1 MKHLESQL
9 AVLDASEI
17 EAIHDASL
25 RILARTGIK
34 VPHIATLRVCAELG
48 AEVDHETS
56 TVHIPV
62 AVMERMLDRLRVAAE
77 PPAVDNRVR
86 PLEGWISTQVY
97 VTDYTSNRRRPGL
110 LEDVKKGIALVQH
123 LRRIPLANAV
133 VIPSDV
139 PALLTDV
146 VSFQLIYSYSQ
157 KPGGTF
163 VLTPSSAR
171 HILHMADV
179 MGRSVRFL
187 LDTVSPLQFQEKSLE
202 IATLFAQAGQPI
214 GISAMVMAGGSGPVT
229 LAGTLALENAE
240 TLACAFLVH
249 ALTGGAPRYTAIPHS
264 LDLRTM
270 ICSFGSPNQA
280 LLAIAVAQLARR
292 YGFVAEC
299 NAGLT
304 DSLRPDFQAGFEK
317 GFTGAIA
324 ALAGARAI
332 GAQGLAGADQG
343 FSFEQ
348 LVLDNEWID
357 TYNYVIQGIATGAEE
372 LAEEVIASVGI
383 GGSYLGE
390 EHTAAHARRA
400 YLHSKIFNR
409 YGWDAWQSRGAKGSL
424 AKAAEFVEMA
434 TSGCDSMDPV
444 CTPAEYDFL
453 NRIVQDAEREAS

>member
-1 MKHLESQL
+1 MRHLESKL
-9 AVLDASEI
+9 AVLDSAEI
-17 EAIHDASL
+17 ESIHDASL
-25 RILARTGIK
+25 RILSRTGIK
-34 VPHIATLRVCAELG
+34 VPHARTLRRCAELD
-48 AEVDHETS
+48 AEVDYETCI
-56 TVHIPV
+56 VRIPV
-62 AVMERMLDRLRVAAE
+62 PLMERTLHRLRADAE
-77 PPAVDNRVR
+77 QPADDNQAR

-97 VTDYTSNRRRPGL
+97 VTDYASNARRLGVL
-110 LEDVKKGIALVQH
+110 DDVRKGIALVQH
-123 LRRIPLANAV
+123 LRHIPHANAV

-139 PALLTDV
+139 PPLLTDV
-146 VSFQLIYSYSQ
+146 VSFQHIYSYSR
-157 KPGGTF
+157 KPGSTF
-163 VLTPSSAR
+163 ILTPSSAT
-171 HILHMADV
+171 HILDMARE
-179 MGRSVRFL
+179 MGRTVQFL

-202 IATLFAQAGQPI
+202 IATLFAEAGQPI

-249 ALTGGAPRYTAIPHS
+249 ALTSRAPRYTAIPHS

-280 LLAIAVAQLARR
+280 LLAVAVAQLARR
-292 YGFVAEC
+292 YGLVAEC

-324 ALAGARAI
+324 ALAGARSI

-348 LVLDNEWID
+348 LVLDNEWLD
-357 TYNYVIQGIATGAEE
+357 TYNYVVQGIAVGAEE

-390 EHTAAHARRA
+390 EHTASHARQA

-409 YGWDAWQSRGAKGSL
+409 YGWDTWQRHGAKDAL
-424 AKAAEFVEMA
+424 NRAAEFVEAA
-434 TSGCDSMDPV
+434 TTGYGRMDPI
-444 CTPAEYDFL
+444 CTPSQFESL
-453 NRIVQDAEREAS
+453 NRIVQAAIQAAS

>member
-9 AVLDASEI
+9 AVLDAIEI
-17 EAIHDASL
+17 QSIHDASL

-34 VPHIATLRVCAELG
+34 VPHAATMRVCAELG
-48 AEVDHETS
+48 AEVDHDTCI
-56 TVHIPV
+56 VRIPV
-62 AVMERMLDRLRVAAE
+62 PVMERTLERLRAAAE
-77 PPAVDNRVR
+77 PSVDDNRVH

-97 VTDYTSNRRRPGL
+97 VTDYTSNTRRLGVL
-110 LEDVKKGIALVQH
+110 DDIKKGIALVQH
-123 LRRIPLANAV
+123 LRHFPHANAV

-139 PALLTDV
+139 PPMLTDV
-146 VSFQLIYSYSQ
+146 VSFHLIYAYSR

-163 VLTPSSAR
+163 VLTPSSAIP
-171 HILHMADV
+171 ILNMAREMNRTV
-179 MGRSVRFL
+179 QFL

-202 IATLFAQAGQPI
+202 IAALFAEAGQPL

-240 TLACAFLVH
+240 TMACAFLVH
-249 ALTGGAPRYTAIPHS
+249 ALTSRAPRYTAIPHS

-280 LLAIAVAQLARR
+280 LLAVAIAQLARR
-292 YGFVAEC
+292 YGLVAEC

-304 DSLRPDFQAGFEK
+304 DSLRPDFQCGFEK

-324 ALAGARAI
+324 ALAGARSV

-348 LVLDNEWID
+348 LVLDNEWLD
-357 TYNYVIQGIATGAEE
+357 TYNYVIQGIAANAVE

-390 EHTAAHARRA
+390 EHTATHARQA
-400 YLHSKIFNR
+400 YLHSKLFNR
-409 YGWDAWQSRGAKGSL
+409 YGWDIWQNRGAKDSL
-424 AKAAEFVEMA
+424 AKASEFVETA
-434 TSGCDSMDPV
+434 TAGYDRMEPV
-444 CTPAEYDFL
+444 CTPSEYESL
-453 NRIVQDAEREAS
+453 NHILQDAERPAQ

>member
-1 MKHLESQL
+1 MRHLVSQL
-9 AVLDASEI
+9 AVLDSPEI
-17 EAIHDASL
+17 ESIHDASL

-34 VPHIATLRVCAELG
+34 VPHAATLRICAEFG
-48 AEVDHETS
+48 AEVDHRTCI
-56 TVHIPV
+56 VRIP
-62 AVMERMLDRLRVAAE
+62 APVMERTLARLRAAAE
-77 PPAVDNRVR
+77 LPVSDNRAC

-97 VTDYTSNRRRPGL
+97 VADYPSNTRRLGVL
-110 LEDVKKGIALVQH
+110 DDVKKGITLVQR
-123 LRRIPLANAV
+123 LRNLPYANAV

-139 PALLTDV
+139 PPLLTDV

-171 HILHMADV
+171 HILNMADV
-179 MGRSVRFL
+179 MGRSIRFL

-202 IATLFAQAGQPI
+202 IATLFAQARQPI

-249 ALTGGAPRYTAIPHS
+249 ALTSGAPRYTAIPHS

-270 ICSFGSPNQA
+270 LCSFGSPNQA
-280 LLAIAVAQLARR
+280 LLAVAVAQLARR
-292 YGFVAEC
+292 YGLVPEC

-348 LVLDNEWID
+348 LVLDNEWLD
-357 TYNYVIQGIATGAEE
+357 TYNYVVQGIAAGAEE

-390 EHTAAHARRA
+390 DHTAHHARQA

-409 YGWDAWQSRGAKGSL
+409 YGWDAWQKRGAKDSL
-424 AKAAEFVEMA
+424 VKAAEFVEMA
-434 TSGCDSMDPV
+434 TTGYDRMDPV
-444 CTPAEYDFL
+444 CTPAEYESL
-453 NRIVQDAEREAS
+453 NRIAQDAERESN

>member
-1 MKHLESQL
+1 MNHLESQL
-9 AVLDASEI
+9 AVLDSVEI

-34 VPHIATLRVCAELG
+34 VPHATTLRVCAEFG
-48 AEVDHETS
+48 AEVDHDTCI
-56 TVHIPV
+56 VRIPV
-62 AVMERMLDRLRVAAE
+62 AVMERTLDRLRAAAE
-77 PPAVDNRVR
+77 QPSGDNRAR
-86 PLEGWISTQVY
+86 PLEGWVSTQVH
-97 VTDYTSNRRRPGL
+97 VTDYTSNSRRLGL

-123 LRRIPLANAV
+123 LDHIPQANAV

-146 VSFQLIYSYSQ
+146 VSFQLIYAYSR
-157 KPGGTF
+157 KPGSTF
-163 VLTPSSAR
+163 VLTPSSAV
-171 HILHMADV
+171 HILNMAHV
-179 MGRSVRFL
+179 MGRSVQFL

-202 IATLFAQAGQPI
+202 IATLFAAAGQPI

-249 ALTGGAPRYTAIPHS
+249 ALTSHTPRYTAIPHS

-270 ICSFGSPNQA
+270 ICSFGSPNQV

-292 YGFVAEC
+292 YGLVAEC

-348 LVLDNEWID
+348 LVLDNEWLD
-357 TYNYVIQGIATGAEE
+357 TYNYVIQGIAAGAEE

-409 YGWDAWQSRGAKGSL
+409 YGWDTWQKRGAKDSL
-424 AKAAEFVEMA
+424 AKAAEFVQMA
-434 TSGCDSMDPV
+434 TSDCDSMDPV
-444 CTPAEYDFL
+444 CTPVEYDSL